1 MEGYLNVVEKRID
14 SLVQISIKERKQNGL
29 GCLFLDFC
37 KANHLD
43 CAYISISNPNFPA
56 HLNQYKERM
65 QTVPESIIF
74 LYVFDEKD
82 DKMIEIDLDK
92 NSKFFESE
100 TPSKKN

>member
-37 KANHLD
+37 KENHLD
-43 CAYISISNPNFPA
+43 CAYISIDNPNFPG
-56 HLNQYKERM
+56 HLNNYKERM
-65 QTVPESIIF
+65 QSVPESIIF

-92 NSKFFESE
+92 NSNFFNSNKTEN
-100 TPSKKN
+100 K

>member
-37 KANHLD
+37 KENHLD
-43 CAYISISNPNFPA
+43 CAYISIDNPNFPG
-56 HLNQYKERM
+56 HLNNYKERM

-92 NSKFFESE
+92 NSNFFESDKTE
-100 TPSKKN
+100 NK